1 MARASPLTQILRT
14 LTVSEL
20 RSLRR
25 TYAPRVSEYDGDKDT
40 FVRRLRNSLKRAM
53 DDGEFNYEELMAFI
67 REEFKQNGPQR
78 ASTRIRHSLNEL
90 VVSPNAGRA
99 DTTAVREGWICSEA
113 FQVLRREFSDS
124 PYAIEQE
131 AGFGRSNVDLLVT
144 HERENRNYIIE
155 AKLAGSY
162 SSRERLL
169 SQLRRYR
176 KKVPYLRRTYV
187 LMVTENER
195 DLPQNKDSVSHAVEE
210 AENEPD
216 TEVLIKS
223 PESLLY

>member
-1 MARASPLTQILRT
+1 MPRASPLTQILRT

-25 TYAPRVSEYDGDKDT
+25 TYAPRVSKYDGNKDE
-40 FVRRLRNSLKRAM
+40 FVRRLRNSLKRSM
-53 DDGEFNYEELMAFI
+53 DDGEFSYGTLMAFI
-67 REEFKQNGPQR
+67 REEFQQDGPQR
-78 ASTRIRHSLNEL
+78 ASTKIRHGLNEL
-90 VVSPNAGRA
+90 VISSNAGRA

-113 FQVLRREFSDS
+113 YQVLRREFSDS
-124 PYAIEQE
+124 PYEIEQE

-144 HERENRNYIIE
+144 HEHENRNFVVE

-187 LMVTENER
+187 LMVAEDDR
-195 DLPQNKDSVSHAVEE
+195 DLPENKKSVAHTVEE
-210 AENEPD
+210 AETEPD
-216 TEVLIKS
+216 TEVIVKS
-223 PESLLY
+223 PDSLLY